1 MTRTKMDI
9 NLLQLLRPG
18 NQKASF
24 KLEPLVKSVISLH
37 IPRLNGLSAV
47 SHCKYV
53 FFFVKLYSLF
63 CYINASIKIIFWK
76 RLQHSR
82 QNVKLQ

>member
-53 FFFVKLYSLF
+53 FFLSNYIVYFVILMQAL
-63 CYINASIKIIFWK
+63 
-76 RLQHSR
+76 RLSFG
-82 QNVKLQ
+82 NDCSTVGKM